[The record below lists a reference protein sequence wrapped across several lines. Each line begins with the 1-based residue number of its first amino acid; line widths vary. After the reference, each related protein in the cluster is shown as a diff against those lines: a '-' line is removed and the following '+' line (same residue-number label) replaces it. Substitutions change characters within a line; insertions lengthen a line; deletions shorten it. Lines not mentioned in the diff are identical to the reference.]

1 MDLVPI
7 KLTWPVQPGALATDS
22 WWRVASQMKVGL
34 PHRTC
39 VAQVRQAAILCVAF
53 LIIFFW
59 HVDIWNGLHAFLIW
73 NVELARAN
81 DSGVSR
87 NNSMQFV

>member
-39 VAQVRQAAILCVAF
+39 VAQIRQAVILCVAF
-53 LIIFFW
+53 LIIFFLVRR
-59 HVDIWNGLHAFLIW
+59 HM
-73 NVELARAN
+73 ERASCVLN
-81 DSGVSR
+81 MERGTG
-87 NNSMQFV
+87 QGK